1 VNGRVA
7 ACLSFGCVIGT
18 RRDFAESGHA
28 ELRNAAVASNANNCY
43 YEPMS
48 QDLLA
53 RITIR
58 PEQCHG
64 RPCIRGMRIRVVDVL
79 GMLASGAPEAE
90 ILEDFPDL
98 EPEDIRACLAYAVT
112 QLGHPVIIAAE

>member
-1 VNGRVA
+1 M
-7 ACLSFGCVIGT
+7 SFERLTCT
-18 RRDFAESGHA
+18 RPEIAKSGHA

-43 YEPMS
+43 YELMS

-79 GMLASGAPEAE
+79 GMLASGASETE

>member
-1 VNGRVA
+1 
-7 ACLSFGCVIGT
+7 
-18 RRDFAESGHA
+18 
-28 ELRNAAVASNANNCY
+28 
-43 YEPMS
+43 MS
-48 QDLLA
+48 KDLLS

-79 GMLASGAPEAE
+79 EMLASGAAESE
-90 ILEDFPDL
+90 ILVDFPDL